1 MGIFNFGK
9 RMEKEEKNG
18 CCCGS
23 APVEEI
29 KTESSC
35 CCGGGNQET
44 TTCCSEEVNGI
55 RGIKVLG
62 AGCKSCH
69 EQFENAK
76 KAVEEL
82 GLTVEVEYITDMEK
96 VMSYGVMSMPAI
108 VVNEKVVSMG
118 KVLKPAEFIKLLG
131 KLG

>member
-1 MGIFNFGK
+1 MALFEFGK
-9 RMEKEEKNG
+9 KMEEEGNKV
-18 CCCGS
+18 CC
-23 APVEEI
+23 
-29 KTESSC
+29 
-35 CCGGGNQET
+35 
-44 TTCCSEEVNGI
+44 
-55 RGIKVLG
+55 IKVLG

-82 GLTVEVEYITDMEK
+82 GLSIEVEYITDMEK

-118 KVLKPAEFIKLLG
+118 RVLKSAEVIKLLG
-131 KLG
+131 KLGF